1 MKRYV
6 KQACWIGV
14 GGYAAALLAVLA
26 QEPIEGL
33 RVPLEYYPDGTLRT
47 ELSARRAT
55 VSPDA
60 TIAASGI
67 VFRVFSTNGTVD
79 VTITAEDAE
88 CSRERQAGWSETA
101 VSMRQGDML
110 LTGEGFRWNGASG
123 TLRVLRQ
130 ARVSFPSE
138 MIKMEGILKNDE
150 QKQ

>member
-14 GGYAAALLAVLA
+14 GVYAAALLAVLA

-47 ELSARRAT
+47 ELFARRAT
-55 VSPDA
+55 VSPDS

-67 VFRVFSTNGTVD
+67 VFRVFFTNGTVD

-88 CSRERQAGWSETA
+88 CSRERQAGWSKTA
-101 VSMRQGDML
+101 VSMRQGEML
-110 LTGEGFRWNGASG
+110 LTGEGFKWNGVSG
-123 TLRVLRQ
+123 TLQILRQ

-150 QKQ
+150 